1 MAESATWEEFC
12 DLIKARLQLTSVR
25 AIYHASTMT
34 PLASTR
40 DLRDIED
47 LVVDGEEAAPANGAA
62 SSGTGASRTG
72 LAPAVSAHLPAPPGI
87 PPKPG
92 DTRRGSETGGGGEDG
107 EDKYKKRAPL
117 LRQLA
122 QTFAP
127 SLASAIGG
135 GGGGGAKQQH
145 GGAGGSKGDDGLD
158 AMEGGGRRGRGGAGR
173 GEAGTP
179 TRKGGTRAHRRTDP
193 RVVVVALSLLSCLAS
208 MVLLY
213 NRIAAKLPPP

>member
-25 AIYHASTMT
+25 AIYHTSTMT

-62 SSGTGASRTG
+62 SSGAGASRTG

-92 DTRRGSETGGGGEDG
+92 DTRRGSETGGGGGEDG

-127 SLASAIGG
+127 SLASAI
-135 GGGGGAKQQH
+135 GGGAKQQH

-158 AMEGGGRRGRGGAGR
+158 AMEGGGRRGRGGVVRAVAGR
-173 GEAGTP
+173 WRE
-179 TRKGGTRAHRRTDP
+179 
-193 RVVVVALSLLSCLAS
+193 S
-208 MVLLY
+208 
-213 NRIAAKLPPP
+213 AARD

>member
-122 QTFAP
+122 QTLAP

-135 GGGGGAKQQH
+135 GGGGGA
-145 GGAGGSKGDDGLD
+145 SSST
-158 AMEGGGRRGRGGAGR
+158 GRRRLEG
-173 GEAGTP
+173 
-179 TRKGGTRAHRRTDP
+179 
-193 RVVVVALSLLSCLAS
+193 
-208 MVLLY
+208 
-213 NRIAAKLPPP
+213 

>member
-62 SSGTGASRTG
+62 SSGAGASRTG

-92 DTRRGSETGGGGEDG
+92 DIRRGSETGGGGEDG

-135 GGGGGAKQQH
+135 GAKQQH

-173 GEAGTP
+173 GEAVGTP
-179 TRKGGTRAHRRTDP
+179 TRTGGARAHRRTDP